1 MGHTITNEAELL
13 TFLKSNWNRLTDFGY
28 IEIIRESLQVYES
41 EKPKTFEIAETRI
54 KDFLSKYGNPNIEKP
69 LWIQDNFNE

>member
-1 MGHTITNEAELL
+1 MKTRITSEAELL

-28 IEIIRESLQVYES
+28 IEIIRETLNVFEFN
-41 EKPKTFEIAETRI
+41 KPETFEIAETRI

-69 LWIQDNFNE
+69 LFFEVDFDE

>member
-1 MGHTITNEAELL
+1 MKYTINTTEELL
-13 TFLKSNWNRLTDFGY
+13 AFLKANWNRLTDFGY